1 MREEVIVSR
10 NCEAI
15 MIPSG
20 ERVLVPEG
28 ARATITQSLGGSY
41 TLITDR
47 GLMVRVSGKEVEAIG
62 KEPENVP
69 QAEEAA
75 PATKEEL
82 ESLVW
87 DQLKTCYDPE
97 IPVNIVDLG
106 LVYLCELEDADG
118 AKNVKIKMTL
128 TAPGCGMGPVLAS
141 DVKSKVESLPGVKE
155 AAVIGKPDPRKGE
168 QPVAFVAANE
178 GTVLEEKALQRFVK
192 ERLAD
197 YKVPRKVVFMPALP
211 RNATGKILKMA
222 LRQME

>member
-1 MREEVIVSR
+1 MNLREEIVISR

-47 GLMVRVSGKEVEAIG
+47 GLMVRISGREVEAIG
-62 KEPENVP
+62 KTPENLP

-75 PATKEEL
+75 PKTKEEL
-82 ESLVW
+82 EGLVW

-106 LVYLCELEDADG
+106 LVYLCELAEEEG
-118 AKNVKIKMTL
+118 MTKVKIKMTL
-128 TAPGCGMGPVLAS
+128 TAPGCGMGPVLAH
-141 DVKSKVESLPGVKE
+141 DVKTKIETLPGVKTADVEVVFDPVWDRSMMSE
-155 AAVIGKPDPRKGE
+155 AAK
-168 QPVAFVAANE
+168 
-178 GTVLEEKALQRFVK
+178 LQ
-192 ERLAD
+192 LGL
-197 YKVPRKVVFMPALP
+197 YW
-211 RNATGKILKMA
+211 
-222 LRQME
+222 